1 MRMRMRMRGKE
12 RYARGANK
20 ATVHPPTPPPHAA
33 FILLSSS
40 VAVMTTRKGTLL
52 SLSLSSIEFGFLF
65 SIEFIIVLVI

>member
-1 MRMRMRMRGKE
+1 MRMRGKE

-40 VAVMTTRKGTLL
+40 VVVMTTRKGTL
-52 SLSLSSIEFGFLF
+52 SLSLSIKKIGFGFLF
-65 SIEFIIVLVI
+65 SIE